1 VVDRPRHRKPGR
13 VEIRGRQIASSD
25 QVRGVCRNCQNVGF
39 GIAADPAGSRLVRD
53 QPAIRVRDGD
63 RELAAPEIDSELK
76 ADRNPLE
83 ELRMSA
89 AGRSVTHA
97 THAHVQ
103 TSRYQKLRGID
114 DLESTL
120 LVREGGSEMRLA
132 VAALLGFGWFA
143 TLGCAGSMFDFTGN
157 EKALEEAQ
165 SRYTELMRWGE
176 IEGAS
181 AFVDPA
187 LATEFLVTAE
197 RFKHIRF
204 TEFKSGPL
212 RFGEDSKTATVNVVY
227 HTYSIATVNVVYH
240 TYSIK
245 TFVEKKFREHQQWYR
260 EESAGNSWRVR
271 SDLAAIASELSD
283 SR

>member
-1 VVDRPRHRKPGR
+1 
-13 VEIRGRQIASSD
+13 
-25 QVRGVCRNCQNVGF
+25 
-39 GIAADPAGSRLVRD
+39 
-53 QPAIRVRDGD
+53 
-63 RELAAPEIDSELK
+63 
-76 ADRNPLE
+76 
-83 ELRMSA
+83 
-89 AGRSVTHA
+89 
-97 THAHVQ
+97 
-103 TSRYQKLRGID
+103 
-114 DLESTL
+114 
-120 LVREGGSEMRLA
+120 MRLA

-143 TLGCAGSMFDFTGN
+143 TLGCAGSIFDFTGN

-212 RFGEDSKTATVNVVY
+212 RFGKDSKTATVNVVY
-227 HTYSIATVNVVYH
+227 HTYST
-240 TYSIK
+240 K

-260 EESAGNSWRVR
+260 EESAGYSWRVR